1 MYNEM
6 APIIERLDNIQK
18 KLDGKYTNKYLSI
31 IQVSDLTT
39 LSQSTIR
46 RAVAKGELKCSR
58 KLGKLLFLESEVR
71 RWLNGYTILH
81 PFKSDPQEM
90 PGLFL
95 LVT

>member
-1 MYNEM
+1 MMYNEM

-46 RAVAKGELKCSR
+46 RSVAKGELKCSR
-58 KLGKLLFLESEVR
+58 KLGKLLFLESDVR
-71 RWLNGYTILH
+71 KWLNGKEL
-81 PFKSDPQEM
+81 
-90 PGLFL
+90 
-95 LVT
+95 